1 MLPLLKPPAD
11 SPGRIFRNRPALIL
25 SQRGKDSQQNFTLR
39 IQRIN
44 ILLFENNAN
53 PQVALAE
60 FRELCPD
67 LPIKNIALDSAHDNY
82 PTYHLC
88 SEWKITP
95 FIDLNPK
102 NNGNLTYPGAV
113 TVNEKGKPVCMA
125 VLSFTGF
132 PLVLLPEKRNR
143 QNHRSCSWAYPV
155 ESYSSMQL

>member
-25 SQRGKDSQQNFTLR
+25 SQSGKDSQQNFTLR

-67 LPIKNIALDSAHDNY
+67 LPIKNIALASTHGNY

-95 FIDLNPK
+95 FIDLNPRI
-102 NNGNLTYPGAV
+102 
-113 TVNEKGKPVCMA
+113 TVI
-125 VLSFTGF
+125 SFHSQDF
-132 PLVLLPEKRNR
+132 HLCFFQKKRNK
-143 QNHRSCSWAYPV
+143 QNHLSCSWAYPV
-155 ESYSSMQL
+155 ESYSSMPL

>member
-132 PLVLLPEKRNR
+132 PLVLLPEKK
-143 QNHRSCSWAYPV
+143 
-155 ESYSSMQL
+155 E